1 MGVGGLREKA
11 GDAGVEASS
20 PMKKEELVSA
30 ISDPYRSRQS
40 VADGTEA
47 DSGRRHAGEPGDGG
61 PEGGHVRIGDQASR
75 SLQYSQ
81 EVTSLDEDPERGEQ
95 PGHDEPRSDPEVGR
109 GTRATSSGWR
119 ARPARTPEP
128 RVSSSPNG
136 PSGIS
141 VVIATRDRRESLL
154 RTLAR
159 LDSPGSPPITVLD
172 NGSTDGTPAAVRTAH
187 PRVTVRQLGENR
199 GAVARNV
206 GVAAVSSRYVAFS
219 DDDSWWAPGSLE
231 RAADVLDVHPDVAVL
246 VGRVRLAADG
256 SDDAVSSKMA
266 RAPIGHRPGAP
277 GPDVLGFPACA
288 AVVRRDAFLAVGG
301 FSPLLFFGGE
311 ETLLALDLA
320 AAGWQQVYVDDVV
333 AWHDPAGP
341 ATVAPGRW
349 ALQTRNDLLVDWLR
363 RPLRTAAAGT
373 ARLTVRALRDPSA
386 REALA
391 GLVRRLPAALRGR
404 RPVPREVADRFAA
417 AHRPL
422 PRLSS
427 SAAG

>member
-1 MGVGGLREKA
+1 MG
-11 GDAGVEASS
+11 
-20 PMKKEELVSA
+20 
-30 ISDPYRSRQS
+30 
-40 VADGTEA
+40 
-47 DSGRRHAGEPGDGG
+47 
-61 PEGGHVRIGDQASR
+61 
-75 SLQYSQ
+75 
-81 EVTSLDEDPERGEQ
+81 
-95 PGHDEPRSDPEVGR
+95 
-109 GTRATSSGWR
+109 
-119 ARPARTPEP
+119 
-128 RVSSSPNG
+128 
-136 PSGIS
+136 
-141 VVIATRDRRESLL
+141 
-154 RTLAR
+154 
-159 LDSPGSPPITVLD
+159 
-172 NGSTDGTPAAVRTAH
+172 
-187 PRVTVRQLGENR
+187 
-199 GAVARNV
+199 
-206 GVAAVSSRYVAFS
+206 
-219 DDDSWWAPGSLE
+219 PGSLE

-266 RAPIGHRPGAP
+266 RALIGHRPGAP

-288 AVVRRDAFLAVGG
+288 TVVRRDAFLAVGG
-301 FSPLLFFGGE
+301 YSPLLFFGGE

-320 AAGWQQVYVDDVV
+320 AAGWQQVSVDDVV

-404 RPVPREVADRFAA
+404 RPVPREVADRSAA